1 MPPLKNDYFSSSID
15 IKELKSLDVKH
26 IIYVISIFLSEQY
39 QIYTGELRYLELVGT
54 E

>member
-15 IKELKSLDVKH
+15 IKELKSLNVKH

-39 QIYTGELRYLELVGT
+39 QIYTSLASLKNKVFYN
-54 E
+54 